1 MRQREKKRSIFA
13 RAGRCVTALVLAAV
27 FLASSAEPGMAVTW
41 ADVNDLKSEASSL
54 DAEKKELQEK
64 LDALAN
70 DKSEAVNRKILL
82 DQQIANTTA
91 QIQNVEAQINQYAA
105 LITQTQ
111 AELVEAQEKEEA
123 QYELFCSRVRAME
136 ERGTISYWSVLFK
149 ADSFT
154 DLLSRLD
161 IINEIMDSDQAVI
174 DELEALQAEIE
185 TKMSELETSKAEEEN
200 AKAEL
205 VSKKNELD
213 AQRKEANAVI
223 QELSSNES
231 ETEAALSELEAEQDA
246 LWAEA
251 QRLSDQLVAQQAAN
265 GQSTESNPG
274 GYIWPVDSRY
284 ITSTVGGRASPGG
297 IGSTNH
303 KGTDIG
309 RVGYTS
315 SVYASKAGTVIVSQ
329 YSSSYGNYVVI
340 SHGSGNTTLYAHMS
354 SRKVSVGDY
363 VNQGDVI
370 GITGSTGNSTG
381 PHLHFEVTENG
392 VRINP
397 LNDGAEPRMGY
408 LTGYTLS
415 GSA

>member
-1 MRQREKKRSIFA
+1 MKKKAGKRLHHLCRSLFA
-13 RAGRCVTALVLAAV
+13 AALVLA
-27 FLASSAEPGMAVTW
+27 LAGADLLPAAAVTW
-41 ADVNDLKSEASSL
+41 ADVNELKDEANSL
-54 DAEKKELQEK
+54 DAEKKELEAQ
-64 LDALAN
+64 LDALAD
-70 DKSEAVNRKILL
+70 DKSQAVARKELL
-82 DQQIANTTA
+82 DQQIANT
-91 QIQNVEAQINQYAA
+91 EAQIANVQAQIDEYAA
-105 LITQTQ
+105 LITQTEQ
-111 AELVEAQEKEEA
+111 ELTEAEEQEAA
-123 QYELFCSRVRAME
+123 QYELFCDRVREME
-136 ERGTISYWSVLFK
+136 KQGEVSYWAVLFR
-149 ADSFT
+149 ATSFT
-154 DLLSRLD
+154 DLLGRLD
-161 IINEIMDSDQAVI
+161 AVNEVMQYDQGVIND
-174 DELEALQAEIE
+174 LKALQAEIE
-185 TKMSELETSKAEEEN
+185 EKKATLETSKTESEA
-200 AKAEL
+200 ARSEL
-205 VSKKNELD
+205 ESKKSELNT
-213 AQRKEANAVI
+213 QRNEANAVI
-223 QELSSNES
+223 QELTANEN
-231 ETEAALSELEAEQDA
+231 ETEAVLADLEAEQDA

-251 QRLSDQLVAQQAAN
+251 QRLSDQLVAEQAAN

-315 SVYASKAGTVIVSQ
+315 PIYASKSGTVIVSQ

-354 SRKVSVGDY
+354 SRKVSVGEY

-392 VRINP
+392 VRVNP
-397 LNDGAEPRMGY
+397 LNDGAEPKMGY

-415 GSA
+415 KSA

>member
-1 MRQREKKRSIFA
+1 MKKRGKQLRGLC
-13 RAGRCVTALVLAAV
+13 RAVFSAALVLVLTGANLLPTA
-27 FLASSAEPGMAVTW
+27 AVTW
-41 ADVNDLKSEASSL
+41 ADVNELKDEANSL
-54 DAEKKELQEK
+54 DAEKEELQDK
-64 LDALAN
+64 LDSLAD
-70 DKSEAVNRKILL
+70 DKSQAVARKELL
-82 DQQIANTTA
+82 DQQIANT
-91 QIQNVEAQINQYAA
+91 EAQISNVQAQIDQYAA
-105 LITQTQ
+105 LITQTE
-111 AELVEAQEKEEA
+111 AELVEAQEQEEA
-123 QYELFCSRVRAME
+123 QYELFCSRVREME
-136 ERGTISYWSVLFK
+136 ERGTVTYWSVLFR
-149 ADSFT
+149 ATSFT
-154 DLLSRLD
+154 DLLGRLD
-161 IINEIMDSDQAVI
+161 AINEIMDYDQRVI
-174 DELEALQAEIE
+174 DDLEALQTEIE
-185 TKMSELETSKAEEEN
+185 EKKTTLETSKTESEA

-205 VSKKNELD
+205 VSKQSELNT
-213 AQRKEANAVI
+213 QRSQANAVI
-223 QELSSNES
+223 QQLSANEN
-231 ETEAALSELEAEQDA
+231 ETESALAELEAEQDA

-315 SVYASKAGTVIVSQ
+315 PVYASKAGTVIVAQ

-354 SRKVSVGDY
+354 SIKTSVGAY

-392 VRINP
+392 VRVNP
-397 LNDGAEPRMGY
+397 LNHGAEPHMGY

-415 GSA
+415 SSA